1 MVIISFAAIRKELL
15 LACRQL
21 GCAVSETLASL
32 VAATIFNAASGSF
45 YVDSPIEEADAR
57 TVVEEAAKKV
67 LSKDRPGISCLRLQ
81 AAYES
86 SFAEIEQKAQRERA
100 DATAT
105 EQKALKWIAG
115 FSAKFTEDFET
126 LTGLYKKIY
135 QLLLLRCTRPWGV
148 ARHEKDE
155 AVEREVAAALESVF
169 PRVGL
174 RAFVALTGPEKT
186 AQLQELAGIVLG
198 IRLFNQHQG
207 KGGANLPAL
216 GDTVSKLG
224 SEDLLQRVQQEVEDV
239 TELCR
244 AHADVAMASGG
255 PASGKAA
262 KPLAEKQLD
271 QLVSN
276 LLYHRQYLCYL
287 LNLQED
293 LAASI
298 ERLQADQGALQE
310 ELLDL
315 DALVGGR
322 VSVPKEQVYPRF
334 DALARSYTTAFQEVK
349 ALEARSR
356 LHEVLSEMRE
366 QYFPPLAAPAQKA
379 LEDLRAA
386 RQEGGQA
393 QAREEDG
400 EEPVDLDAIPGPG
413 IEGEETTAVRLTA
426 DNCADFM
433 SLPLDFQGFCV
444 HSLIV
449 YGGLLVPGNPALG
462 VVRYAGRYSVFST
475 ERGLAEFCADPDR
488 FFGGVREVC
497 YRYPE
502 LIHLLRVHEDFP
514 KSSLTA
520 IVQQASSSQ
529 APTQADA
536 STETPMHFVESNID
550 KSYEWNE
557 WSLRREALHMAD
569 IRKKST
575 STTQTAL
582 SHLRRENETQVY
594 LPKDEATNTVVDN
607 GTNPPRWRKYHTG
620 MRGEPRPMRVV
631 DVKFDL

>member
-1 MVIISFAAIRKELL
+1 MLPH
-15 LACRQL
+15 
-21 GCAVSETLASL
+21 L
-32 VAATIFNAASGSF
+32 VAAKGPGRTAEGTGGAPAACRSALGPRERTPAGRHGDHLGASRRSGRSSCWPVASWAARCPRPSRRSWPRPSSTRPAAASTWTAPSRIGTTQKPMRARWSRIGRQEGPVQGQAGDLLPALAGRLRELIRGDRAEGAEGESRCHRDGAEGAQ
-45 YVDSPIEEADAR
+45 VDRGLLGQVYGGLRDADGPLQ
-57 TVVEEAAKKV
+57 EDLPAA
-67 LSKDRPGISCLRLQ
+67 
-81 AAYES
+81 
-86 SFAEIEQKAQRERA
+86 
-100 DATAT
+100 AT
-105 EQKALKWIAG
+105 EVHQAVGRGQAREGRGGGARGGGSAG
-115 FSAKFTEDFET
+115 
-126 LTGLYKKIY
+126 
-135 QLLLLRCTRPWGV
+135 
-148 ARHEKDE
+148 
-155 AVEREVAAALESVF
+155 
-169 PRVGL
+169 VGL
-174 RAFVALTGPEKT
+174 PARGPARLRGPDGEKT

-400 EEPVDLDAIPGPG
+400 EESPWTSTPSPGRGSRARIDDCGSPDG
-413 IEGEETTAVRLTA
+413 GQLRRLHVA
-426 DNCADFM
+426 AAR
-433 SLPLDFQGFCV
+433 LP
-444 HSLIV
+444 
-449 YGGLLVPGNPALG
+449 GLLRALADCLRRAAGARQPGSRRREVRGALQRVLHRERTRGVLRRPRPLLRRRSRGVLQVP
-462 VVRYAGRYSVFST
+462 R
-475 ERGLAEFCADPDR
+475 ADP
-488 FFGGVREVC
+488 
-497 YRYPE
+497 
-502 LIHLLRVHEDFP
+502 
-514 KSSLTA
+514 S
-520 IVQQASSSQ
+520 
-529 APTQADA
+529 APRA
-536 STETPMHFVESNID
+536 
-550 KSYEWNE
+550 
-557 WSLRREALHMAD
+557 
-569 IRKKST
+569 
-575 STTQTAL
+575 
-582 SHLRRENETQVY
+582 
-594 LPKDEATNTVVDN
+594 
-607 GTNPPRWRKYHTG
+607 
-620 MRGEPRPMRVV
+620 
-631 DVKFDL
+631 